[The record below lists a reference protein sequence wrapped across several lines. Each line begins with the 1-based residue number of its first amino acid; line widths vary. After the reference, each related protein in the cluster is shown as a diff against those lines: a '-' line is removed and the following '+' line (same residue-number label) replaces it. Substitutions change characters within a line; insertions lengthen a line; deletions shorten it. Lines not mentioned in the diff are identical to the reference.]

1 MSEKEIAGESTPEN
15 DSKTFDGGVTREELH
30 VRQIEFRGFRR
41 SDGLFEIESQLAD
54 RKTHDF
60 TPPSGGRSV
69 AAGAAIHDL
78 ALRVVFD
85 DAMIIRAIHT
95 SIRAYPYAQCVRGGE
110 SLQALV
116 GLRIG
121 PGWSSELRKRL
132 PPGDTCTHLKEVMVP
147 LASAAFQTVYS
158 VSTLRVTEVD
168 ASGKPRK
175 IDSCY
180 AYGASRELVRI
191 HWPSFHRPE

>member
-1 MSEKEIAGESTPEN
+1 
-15 DSKTFDGGVTREELH
+15 
-30 VRQIEFRGFRR
+30 
-41 SDGLFEIESQLAD
+41 
-54 RKTHDF
+54 
-60 TPPSGGRSV
+60 
-69 AAGAAIHDL
+69 
-78 ALRVVFD
+78 
-85 DAMIIRAIHT
+85 MIIRAIHT

-158 VSTLRVTEVD
+158 VSTLRVAEVD